1 MNYLQVTRTDP
12 AATLPT
18 RSNPTDAGLDLYALD
33 DVHLGPSGR
42 AIIPTGIAV
51 AIPAGCYGKIEGRSG
66 LAARDGVAP
75 LGGVIDADYRGEVQ
89 VILVN
94 HSRNNWY
101 AKPGDRIAQLVIL
114 PIVTPDV
121 VEVGELPGTERGDGG
136 LGSTGR

>member
-1 MNYLQVTRTDP
+1 MNLKVKRTVS

-18 RSNPTDAGLDLYALD
+18 RSNPTDAGLDLYAL
-33 DVHLGPSGR
+33 HPEYLGPNGR

-51 AIPAGCYGKIEGRSG
+51 AIPEGHYGKIEGRSG
-66 LAARDGVAP
+66 LAVRDGVAP
-75 LGGVIDADYRGEVQ
+75 LGGVIDADYRGEVK

-114 PIVTPDV
+114 PIATPGV
-121 VEVGELPGTERGDGG
+121 VEVLELPTTERGHGG

>member
-1 MNYLQVTRTDP
+1 MTTLKITRTHP
-12 AATLPT
+12 SATLPT
-18 RSNPTDAGLDLYALD
+18 RSNPTDAGLDLYALHP
-33 DVHLGPSGR
+33 VHLGPNGR
-42 AIIPTGIAV
+42 AIIPTGITV
-51 AIPAGCYGKIEGRSG
+51 AIPEGHYGKIEGRSG

-75 LGGVIDADYRGEVQ
+75 LGGVIDADYRGEVK

-94 HSRNNWY
+94 HSRNNWF

-121 VEVGELPGTERGDGG
+121 VEMRELPGTERGDGG